1 VVSAIASI
9 EVSQGAWPQLLPF
22 LVEACSSFDISHREA
37 ASFILFTILESVVD
51 DFQDRLHQLFQ
62 IFSHLINDPES
73 INVRIV
79 TVRALGE
86 IAQLI
91 DTEDKAELVSGF

>member
-1 VVSAIASI
+1 M
-9 EVSQGAWPQLLPF
+9 
-22 LVEACSSFDISHREA
+22 SHREA
-37 ASFILFTILESVVD
+37 GSFILFTILESVVG

-91 DTEDKAELVSGF
+91 DTEDKAELVSFFILFFMKYLGE

>member
-1 VVSAIASI
+1 V
-9 EVSQGAWPQLLPF
+9 
-22 LVEACSSFDISHREA
+22 SHREA
-37 ASFILFTILESVVD
+37 GSFILFSILENNNG
-51 DFQDRLHQLFQ
+51 FQDRLHQIFQ

-91 DTEDKAELVSGF
+91 DTTDKAELVSCFILFFIDML